1 MKILLVNHF
10 PLAGSGSGTY
20 TKNLAVSLARLG
32 IHVTV
37 ILPENT
43 ENFAPVPGVRL
54 VPVYFTPED
63 GSEAPEGALPFN
75 FPCFTT
81 HPRST
86 KNFGEMSDKEL
97 EEYISAFTA
106 AIKKEISENH
116 PDVIHGQHIWILSSL
131 AAGLGVPLVL
141 TAHGTDL
148 IGYERWPELRHFAD
162 RAIAASDKVIAI
174 SKDNLALVKT
184 TFPSQT
190 GKVSMMRNGYDTG
203 VFHPLDLDRTDV
215 LAPFGIGEND
225 LSGRK
230 VIIFA
235 GKLTHAKGVD
245 VLLKAAKIYEQ
256 KRDDV
261 LTIIAGDG
269 EEMANLRGLSDELGL
284 ERLRFLGNVDQNTLN
299 KLYNISDLDMVPSRK
314 EAFGLVAIEAMACGI
329 PVIASDV
336 GGLPDFVSSE
346 VGALIRPED
355 PEALAEAVLDM
366 LSRLDKPGTPVWKQ
380 SIASYARGNY
390 AQDTIIRDLEDL
402 YKSLI

>member
-1 MKILLVNHF
+1 
-10 PLAGSGSGTY
+10 
-20 TKNLAVSLARLG
+20 
-32 IHVTV
+32 
-37 ILPENT
+37 
-43 ENFAPVPGVRL
+43 
-54 VPVYFTPED
+54 
-63 GSEAPEGALPFN
+63 
-75 FPCFTT
+75 
-81 HPRST
+81 
-86 KNFGEMSDKEL
+86 MSDQEL
-97 EEYISAFTA
+97 EAYIGAFTA
-106 AIKKEISENH
+106 AIKKEVSENR

-148 IGYERWPELRHFAD
+148 IGYKRWPELRHFAD
-162 RAIAASDKVIAI
+162 RAIAASDRVIAI

-190 GKVSMMRNGYDTG
+190 EKVSMMRNGYDTG
-203 VFHPLDLDRTDV
+203 VFHPLDLDRAEV
-215 LAPFGIGEND
+215 LAPFGIGEKD

-269 EEMANLRGLSDELGL
+269 EEMADLRSLSEELGL
-284 ERLRFLGNVDQNTLN
+284 ERLRFLGNVDQTTLN
-299 KLYNISDLDMVPSRK
+299 RLYNISDLDLVPSRK

-336 GGLPDFVSSE
+336 GGLPDFVNSE
-346 VGALIRPED
+346 VGALVKSED
-355 PEALAEAVLDM
+355 PEALAEAILSM
-366 LSRLDKPGTPVWKQ
+366 LSRLEGPGTAEWKD
-380 SIASYARGNY
+380 SISSYAEDNY
-390 AQDTIIRDLEDL
+390 AQDTIIRDLEEL
-402 YKSLI
+402 YAGLI

>member
-1 MKILLVNHF
+1 M
-10 PLAGSGSGTY
+10 
-20 TKNLAVSLARLG
+20 
-32 IHVTV
+32 
-37 ILPENT
+37 
-43 ENFAPVPGVRL
+43 
-54 VPVYFTPED
+54 
-63 GSEAPEGALPFN
+63 
-75 FPCFTT
+75 
-81 HPRST
+81 
-86 KNFGEMSDKEL
+86 
-97 EEYISAFTA
+97 
-106 AIKKEISENH
+106 
-116 PDVIHGQHIWILSSL
+116 

-162 RAIAASDKVIAI
+162 KAIAACDKVIAI

-190 GKVSMMRNGYDTG
+190 EKVSMMRNGYDTG
-203 VFHPLDLDRTDV
+203 VFHPLDLDRAEV

-230 VIIFA
+230 LIIFA

-269 EEMANLRGLSDELGL
+269 EEMADLRNLSEELGL
-284 ERLRFLGNVDQNTLN
+284 ERLRFLGNVDQTTLN
-299 KLYNISDLDMVPSRK
+299 MLYNVSDLDLVPSRK

-336 GGLPDFVSSE
+336 GGLPDFVNSE
-346 VGALIRPED
+346 VGALVDPED

-366 LSRLDKPGTPVWKQ
+366 LSRLEKPGTAVWKN
-380 SIASYARGNY
+380 SISSYAGDNY

>member
-43 ENFAPVPGVRL
+43 EDFDPVPGVRL